1 MKQTLG
7 QRKQTDVQAK
17 RRYAYHEAGHATIHW
32 MFGESSNIA
41 FIDMQGY
48 YGAWAF
54 VQARRRNIPATVQ
67 YFDQTDALTRQMTIL
82 QAKQWLVH
90 DLAGYAAQSRVDQ
103 ELGGTWLDSL
113 LDEGEWQ
120 YCDSHDISRAVCASN
135 ALYGNG
141 GNAWRFL
148 RQMAFWTDEALDHP
162 RLWAVVES
170 LAERLQAV
178 KTRISGR
185 RVLDIMEKAWPDAVL
200 PVMEMGQKWRRR
212 FGVTA
217 RKEGR

>member
-7 QRKQTDVQAK
+7 QRKQADVQAR

-67 YFDQTDALTRQMTIL
+67 CFDQTDAATRKMTIL
-82 QAKQWLVH
+82 QAKQWLIH
-90 DLAGYAAQSRVDQ
+90 DLAGYAAQSRVDHD
-103 ELGGTWLDSL
+103 LGSNWFKVILEESGWECFD
-113 LDEGEWQ
+113 D
-120 YCDSHDISRAVCASN
+120 HDLHRAVCASK
-135 ALYGNG
+135 ALCGNG
-141 GNAWRFL
+141 SHAWRLL
-148 RQMAFWTDEALDHP
+148 RQMASWTDEALDHP

-170 LAERLQAV
+170 LANRLQTV

-185 RVLDIMEKAWPDAVL
+185 RVMSIMDKACPDAVL
-200 PVMEMGQKWRRR
+200 PVMDMGHNWRRR
-212 FGVTA
+212 FCAGCN
-217 RKEGR
+217 